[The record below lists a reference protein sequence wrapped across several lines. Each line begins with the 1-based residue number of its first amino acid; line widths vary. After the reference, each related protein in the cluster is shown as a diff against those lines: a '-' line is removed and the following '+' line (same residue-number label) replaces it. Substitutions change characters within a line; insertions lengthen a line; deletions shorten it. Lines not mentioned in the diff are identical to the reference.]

1 MYTFFKRPVPMWVAL
16 ALGAG
21 LLCVTAY
28 ATWQSYYFE
37 TLASIIRV
45 SEEGELV
52 KPMQSFMRAPALC
65 RAHWSYWP
73 RVIYH
78 QSTDVCP

>member
-1 MYTFFKRPVPMWVAL
+1 MKELLKRPVPLWVAL
-16 ALGAG
+16 LLGGAL
-21 LLCVTAY
+21 LLMTAY
-28 ATWQSYYFE
+28 ASWQAQYYGV
-37 TLASIIRV
+37 LAGLVRA

-52 KPMQSFMRAPALC
+52 KPVQSLTRAQALC

-78 QSTDVCP
+78 DSTDVCP

>member
-1 MYTFFKRPVPMWVAL
+1 MKEFLKRPVPMWVAL
-16 ALGAG
+16 ILGAG
-21 LLCVTAY
+21 LLLMTAY
-28 ATWQSYYFE
+28 ATWQSHYYDVLVRLVR
-37 TLASIIRV
+37 T

-52 KPMQSFMRAPALC
+52 KPIQSLTRAPAIC

-78 QSTDVCP
+78 DSTDICP

>member
-1 MYTFFKRPVPMWVAL
+1 MNTFLKRPVPMWVAL

-21 LLCVTAY
+21 LLAMTAY
-28 ATWQSYYFE
+28 ASWQFRYFE
-37 TLASIIRV
+37 TLASVIRV
-45 SEEGELV
+45 SEEGENV
-52 KPMQSFMRAPALC
+52 KPLQSLMHASALC